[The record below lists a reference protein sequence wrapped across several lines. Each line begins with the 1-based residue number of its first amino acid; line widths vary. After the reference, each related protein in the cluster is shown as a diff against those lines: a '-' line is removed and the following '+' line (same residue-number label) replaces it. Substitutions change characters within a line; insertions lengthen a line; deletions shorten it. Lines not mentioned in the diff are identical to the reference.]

1 MSWLPRALLEPRK
14 PAQAILVGWAT
25 AFFPSIL
32 LSALSARFFPGAEL
46 PDFVPGWTTFVAV
59 VLFSP
64 LVETLIMAAVLT
76 VLLRFVSPTIAV
88 LLSALGWGIAHSL
101 AAPAWGLT
109 IWWPFLIFSTLF
121 VTWRPA
127 GWWRAVALVAS
138 VHMLQN
144 LLPALAVLTPFA
156 GNA

>member
-1 MSWLPRALLEPRK
+1 MLEPNR

-32 LSALSARFFPGAEL
+32 LSALSARFFPSAEL
-46 PDFVPGWTTFVAV
+46 PDFVPGWMTVVAV

-88 LLSALGWGIAHSL
+88 LLSAIGWGIAHSL
-101 AAPAWGLT
+101 VAPTWGLT

-121 VTWRPA
+121 VTWRPI

-144 LLPALAVLTPFA
+144 LLPALAVLTPVA
-156 GNA
+156 ALA